1 MPRPSK
7 KQEQTPLKEIV
18 PELDP
23 VARQAQLINLAELQ
37 AEKQMLEGTAPAQI
51 VVHYLKL
58 ATIREQKEL
67 ELLERQTQL
76 AQAKIDA
83 IEAGR
88 REEEL
93 YSQAI
98 EAMKIY
104 GGGEGVGDGSD
115 IF

>member
-1 MPRPSK
+1 MPRQAK
-7 KQEQTPLKEIV
+7 KSVETPQKEIV

-37 AEKQMLEGTAPAQI
+37 AEKQMLEGTASAQI

-83 IEAGR
+83 IAAGR

-93 YSQAI
+93 YAQAI
-98 EAMKIY
+98 EAMKLY
-104 GGGEGVGDGSD
+104 NGGGDESD
-115 IF
+115 VF

>member
-1 MPRPSK
+1 MPRQTK
-7 KQEQTPLKEIV
+7 KPVETPHKEIV

-23 VARQAQLINLAELQ
+23 AARQAQLINLAELQ

-58 ATIREQKEL
+58 ATIKEQKEI
-67 ELLERQTQL
+67 ELLEHQTKL
-76 AQAKIDA
+76 AQAKIEA

-93 YSQAI
+93 YAQAI

-104 GGGEGVGDGSD
+104 NGNGESDDPD

>member
-1 MPRPSK
+1 MPRQSK
-7 KQEQTPLKEIV
+7 KPVETPHKEIV

-23 VARQAQLINLAELQ
+23 AARQAQLINLAELQ

-58 ATIREQKEL
+58 ATIKEQKEI
-67 ELLERQTQL
+67 ELLEHQAKL
-76 AQAKIDA
+76 AQAKIEA

-93 YSQAI
+93 YAQAI

-104 GGGEGVGDGSD
+104 NGNGDGDDSEL
-115 IF
+115 F